1 MTDTPNE
8 HQQSN
13 PAPQQPPRAPVK
25 NWSPLA
31 NAMRHDHS
39 DRVTKRGNPIDPAD
53 PGSRSTRLV
62 TMLLTLIVVTLV
74 ITWQN
79 VPDEW
84 KEGNL
89 LSQPLPKLVQSPT
102 QPAKGHFGQ
111 VDLMGRIFL
120 RAYDLMQSQDVMRQF
135 TAMEGDLSNEDQVR
149 LIMLAGE
156 FEGDDEAL
164 DRINELHTILQSQNR
179 SRTADTSEALERQAE
194 HDLILEELNALETIY
209 TFGIDELEDE
219 QRAQLGARYGLIGKV
234 ALTHGLDDDDP
245 FREPYIH
252 SSVGL
257 VVFMLVLIL
266 VILLAPLA
274 GLVLLILG
282 IIGFASG
289 KLKMRA
295 HVPTRGGSVFLET
308 YGLFVF
314 GFLVLAVGSFFVAA
328 KWPEM
333 SLLTLL
339 LQWGLLLSVF
349 WGLLRGMYPATW
361 SKAIGWHRGEGVF
374 REIGCGIAGYL
385 AALPI
390 YIVGILITVIVLF
403 VQEAMNAGNQSE
415 PVEATNPVFE
425 IVANG
430 DVFLVVLFFTLATVW
445 APLVEESIFRGALF
459 RHLRGSMHWVFAGLI
474 SAVLFAYMHNYGPL
488 LVAPLIALGFMF
500 AVLREWR
507 GSLIAPM
514 TAHFL
519 HNFTL
524 MLFMVTLIQL
534 VKDPL

>member
-1 MTDTPNE
+1 
-8 HQQSN
+8 
-13 PAPQQPPRAPVK
+13 
-25 NWSPLA
+25 
-31 NAMRHDHS
+31 
-39 DRVTKRGNPIDPAD
+39 
-53 PGSRSTRLV
+53 
-62 TMLLTLIVVTLV
+62 
-74 ITWQN
+74 
-79 VPDEW
+79 
-84 KEGNL
+84 NL
-89 LSQPLPKLVQSPT
+89 LSQPMPKLVQSPT

-349 WGLLRGMYPATW
+349 WGLLRGMYP
-361 SKAIGWHRGEGVF
+361 
-374 REIGCGIAGYL
+374 
-385 AALPI
+385 
-390 YIVGILITVIVLF
+390 
-403 VQEAMNAGNQSE
+403 
-415 PVEATNPVFE
+415 
-425 IVANG
+425 
-430 DVFLVVLFFTLATVW
+430 
-445 APLVEESIFRGALF
+445 
-459 RHLRGSMHWVFAGLI
+459 
-474 SAVLFAYMHNYGPL
+474 
-488 LVAPLIALGFMF
+488 
-500 AVLREWR
+500 
-507 GSLIAPM
+507 
-514 TAHFL
+514 
-519 HNFTL
+519 
-524 MLFMVTLIQL
+524 
-534 VKDPL
+534 